1 MEQPREKYLTMFC
14 SDVNVIKG
22 ISWRAVKE
30 IRFKTEASGYS
41 FLFQEIHQKDSVNRV
56 LLSDYVGDIKNM
68 WNVWIKIKIGW
79 IASPAKKEKV
89 YEKENIYQKVICFWC
104 I

>member
-14 SDVNVIKG
+14 SDVNVVKG

-41 FLFQEIHQKDSVNRV
+41 FFIAGDSSERFCKSCFAIR
-56 LLSDYVGDIKNM
+56 LCGDIKNM
-68 WNVWIKIKIGW
+68 WNVWTKKKIGW

-89 YEKENIYQKVICFWC
+89 YEKENIYQKVVCYW
-104 I
+104 